1 MCKRERPGV
10 GRSSVYRSHLE
21 SNEDALL
28 LAAGSTANL
37 YILTES
43 KLGDESVT
51 CICMPFKSMYLEP
64 TGYLIPYTDFRE
76 IKGILLSPVVHDTA
90 EETCRFRFTEQ
101 HKHLRFKMTLL
112 LLLLLSRFRHVR
124 LCATP

>member
-10 GRSSVYRSHLE
+10 GWANVYRSHLE
-21 SNEDALL
+21 NNEDALL

-51 CICMPFKSMYLEP
+51 CIYMPFKSMYLEP
-64 TGYLIPYTDFRE
+64 TRYLIPYAD
-76 IKGILLSPVVHDTA
+76 
-90 EETCRFRFTEQ
+90 CR
-101 HKHLRFKMTLL
+101 
-112 LLLLLSRFRHVR
+112 
-124 LCATP
+124 